1 MTGQIPK
8 YGANFRHERRAYS
21 ATLGSAAYVLKSD
34 AQWEIRSD
42 KTSKRWFVFCADVKV
57 SGTFSTLTL
66 AMSACVSA
74 TAMLAGNVAGDGM
87 SAHRLARACDIG
99 RTIHHGDWCSV
110 HSAPAPHGAPCER
123 KSACT
128 FSSDGISCQ
137 CPVHAG
143 P

>member
-42 KTSKRWFVFCADVKV
+42 KTSKRWFVFCAGVKV

-74 TAMLAGNVAGDGM
+74 TAMLAGNVA
-87 SAHRLARACDIG
+87 ARAAETG
-99 RTIHHGDWCSV
+99 
-110 HSAPAPHGAPCER
+110 
-123 KSACT
+123 ACT
-128 FSSDGISCQ
+128 FAADGIACH